1 MGRANFSH
9 CTTVRYNMDVQ
20 TERAFQKQPHM
31 FAGKARLLS
40 RSSRKGAR
48 YVKSVGLGFK
58 IPTKAREGRYIDKKC
73 PFTGQVSIRGKLL
86 RGVVHRTFMKSTIT
100 IRRDYLHYQKKYR
113 RYEKRHKMIS
123 AHCSPAFDARPGDEV
138 IIGECRPL
146 AKTVRYNVV
155 EVHEVVS
162 RNTGAAGKTAK

>member
-1 MGRANFSH
+1 MGTRSSA
-9 CTTVRYNMDVQ
+9 MDVQ
-20 TERAFQKQPHM
+20 TERSYQKQPHI

-40 RSSRKGAR
+40 RSSRKGPRA
-48 YVKSVGLGFK
+48 VKSIGLGFK
-58 IPTKAREGRYIDKKC
+58 TPAKAKEGRYIDKKC
-73 PFTGQVSIRGKLL
+73 PFVGQVSIRGKLL
-86 RGVVHRTFMKSTIT
+86 RGVVHRTFMKNTIT
-100 IRRDYLHYQKKYR
+100 VRRDYLHYQKKYR

-155 EVHEVVS
+155 EVHEKVS
-162 RNTGAAGKTAK
+162 RLTSAGSGGKAAK

>member
-1 MGRANFSH
+1 MGTSQPFII
-9 CTTVRYNMDVQ
+9 DVQ
-20 TERAFQKQPHM
+20 TERAYQKQPHM
-31 FAGKARLLS
+31 FAGKARNLS

-58 IPTKAREGRYIDKKC
+58 VPLKAKEGRYIDKKC

-86 RGVVHRTFMKSTIT
+86 RGVVHRCFMKNTIT
-100 IRRDYLHYQKKYR
+100 VRRDYLHYQKKYR

-123 AHCSPAFDARPGDEV
+123 AHCSPAFEPLAGDEV

-146 AKTVRYNVV
+146 AKTVRFNVL
-155 EVHEVVS
+155 EVHEKVS
-162 RNTGAAGKTAK
+162 RNTQVFSKGAK

>member
-1 MGRANFSH
+1 MGEP
-9 CTTVRYNMDVQ
+9 YNEMDVQ

-40 RSSRKGAR
+40 RSSRKGSR
-48 YVKSVGLGFK
+48 YVKSIGLGYK
-58 IPTKAREGRYIDKKC
+58 VPLKAKEGRYIDKKC

-86 RGVVHRTFMKSTIT
+86 RGVVHRCFMKNTIT
-100 IRRDYLHYQKKYR
+100 VRRDYLHYITKYR

-123 AHCSPAFDARPGDEV
+123 AHCSPAFEPMAGDEV

-146 AKTVRYNVV
+146 SKTVRYNVL
-155 EVHEVVS
+155 EVHEKVS
-162 RNTGAAGKTAK
+162 RNTSANTGKAAK

>member
-1 MGRANFSH
+1 MGTIESKA
-9 CTTVRYNMDVQ
+9 MDVQ
-20 TERAFQKQPHM
+20 TERSYQKQPHI

-40 RSSRKGAR
+40 RSTRKGAR
-48 YVKSVGLGFK
+48 AVKSIGLGFK
-58 IPTKAREGRYIDKKC
+58 TPAKAKEGRYIDKKC
-73 PFTGQVSIRGKLL
+73 PFVGQVSIRGKLL
-86 RGVVHRTFMKSTIT
+86 RGVVHRTFMKNTIT

-146 AKTVRYNVV
+146 AKTVRFNVL
-155 EVHEVVS
+155 EVHEKAARLTS
-162 RNTGAAGKTAK
+162 AGAGGKAAK

>member
-1 MGRANFSH
+1 MGSLRSLP
-9 CTTVRYNMDVQ
+9 MDVQ
-20 TERAFQKQPHM
+20 TERSYQKQPHI

-40 RSSRKGAR
+40 RSARKGTR
-48 YVKSVGLGFK
+48 QVKSVGLGFK
-58 IPTKAREGRYIDKKC
+58 VPLKAKEGRYIDKNC
-73 PFTGQVSIRGKLL
+73 PFVGEVSVRGKLL
-86 RGVVHRTFMKSTIT
+86 RGVVHRCFMKNTIT

-146 AKTVRYNVV
+146 AKTVRFNVL
-155 EVHEVVS
+155 EVHEKVS
-162 RNTGAAGKTAK
+162 RLTSQQGKSAK